1 MLMPTTVHKGNVINI
16 DQKFTWYVPGW
27 NELSTQLECFGVLL
41 FQLLSVLI
49 EKNVDKIT
57 T

>member
-1 MLMPTTVHKGNVINI
+1 MPTTVHKGNVINI